1 MEKEVKSLQWQQVT
15 KAASSM
21 QSEAIKLE
29 FMDKEIEGSSSLGE
43 VNGGDEVVTSD
54 VSIKVNQFA
63 LSCEEKNSAL

>member
-1 MEKEVKSLQWQQVT
+1 
-15 KAASSM
+15 M